1 MAGSYN
7 RALQMPTIE
16 AVFMGGGVR
25 NGAPVASVMHRHD
38 RVITQRRAVRLGL
51 GSVTL
56 SGDLAAAPD
65 ARGIVVFAHGSESS
79 RRSPRNRAVAEG
91 LRQAGLATLLVDLL
105 TPGEAAVDAQ
115 TARLRFDIPRLAE
128 RIVGATD
135 WIARQLVAAPIGY
148 LGASTGAAAALMAAA
163 ERREAIA
170 AVVSRGGRP
179 DLAAA
184 ALSRVR
190 APTLLIVGA
199 ADPVVLDLNREAFAA
214 LRVDKRLEIVAGAG
228 HLFEEP
234 GALERVTVLAR
245 DWFVRHMRPSAAP
258 RRATG

>member
-1 MAGSYN
+1 
-7 RALQMPTIE
+7 MPTSA
-16 AVFMGGGVR
+16 AVFTDGRVGNR
-25 NGAPVASVMHRHD
+25 APVASVMHHHD
-38 RVITQRRAVRLGL
+38 RMMTQRRAVRLGL
-51 GSVTL
+51 GGVTL
-56 SGDLAAAPD
+56 SGDLTAAPD
-65 ARGIVVFAHGSESS
+65 ARGIVVFADGSESS
-79 RRSPRNRAVAEG
+79 GRSPRNRAVAEG
-91 LRQAGLATLLVDLL
+91 LRLARLATLLVDLL

-115 TARLRFDIPRLAE
+115 TARLRFDVARLAE

-135 WIARQLVAAPIGY
+135 WIARQLAAAPIGY
-148 LGASTGAAAALMAAA
+148 FGVSTGAAAALVAF
-163 ERREAIA
+163 
-170 AVVSRGGRP
+170 RGGRP
-179 DLAAA
+179 DLAAG

-245 DWFVRHMRPSAAP
+245 DWFVHHMRPAAAP
-258 RRATG
+258 RRAAG